1 MFRAH
6 EQVFTWR
13 AERARLEPTVDHH
26 RGSVRFSLIPLPGA
40 APLSAA
46 FVTRCIEHARQ
57 QGGTEIVT
65 PAVTARESAGIRDA
79 GFRERAA
86 LHLLVHDLLD
96 IPEASGSSGR
106 SKSALRAGHRRAASA
121 DDEII
126 LQIDRAAFGPDW
138 CLDSGGLQEAV
149 KATPRVRIRMADDPV
164 AGSLGFAITG
174 RSGRRGYLQRLAVD
188 PNAQRGGVGRSL
200 VVDALRWNK
209 RWRVARVVVNTQIGN
224 HAAYE
229 LYRRL
234 GFVDAA
240 IGLYVLHL
248 LLLEPLAQPD
258 SDGPEA
264 TTRVL

>member
-6 EQVFTWR
+6 EHVFTWR

-26 RGSVRFSLIPLPGA
+26 RGSVRYSLIPLPGA

-65 PAVTARESAGIRDA
+65 PAVTARESTGIRDA

-96 IPEASGSSGR
+96 IPEPSGSSGR
-106 SKSALRAGHRRAASA
+106 FESARAGHRRAASA
-121 DDEII
+121 DRETI

-138 CLDSGGLQEAV
+138 CLDRGGLQEAV
-149 KATPRVRIRMADDPV
+149 NATPRVRIRVAEDPRE
-164 AGSLGFAITG
+164 ASLGFAITG

-188 PNAQRGGVGRSL
+188 PEAQRGGIGRSL

-234 GFVDAA
+234 GFVDAP

-248 LLLEPLAQPD
+248 PLLEPLAPPD